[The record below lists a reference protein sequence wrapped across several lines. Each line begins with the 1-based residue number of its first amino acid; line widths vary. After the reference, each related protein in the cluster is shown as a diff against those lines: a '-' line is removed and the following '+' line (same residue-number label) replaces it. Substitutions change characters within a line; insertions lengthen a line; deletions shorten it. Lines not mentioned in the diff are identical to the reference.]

1 MSRAIR
7 IRWLMKVVTSWP
19 WITLLI
25 AAAAALNPVGYDI
38 IYNAY
43 NSGEQLARGL
53 GQLLTYCALGM
64 AAAVGLLEFGIR
76 KFMISRQ
83 RRLASG
89 VADG

>member
-1 MSRAIR
+1 MTVR
-7 IRWLMKVVTSWP
+7 TSWP

-43 NSGEQLARGL
+43 HSGEQLARSL
-53 GQLLTYCALGM
+53 GQFLIYCALGIV
-64 AAAVGLLEFGIR
+64 AAMGLIEFGIR